1 MGGLGHEE
9 DTLVKSGLPILD
21 SDLHLM
27 EPPDMYQRYLD
38 PSYRDRAPMAT
49 SSGAGHYAGW
59 VVAGR
64 PVPPWTGNPD
74 VMRANQ
80 ALDVQAQT
88 LMEEGWATQFDPAT
102 TVKAM
107 DAEGIDV
114 AVMFRTSASMIV
126 SIDELDPQYS
136 LALCRAFND
145 WVADYCREAPSR
157 LKSTAIVPQHD
168 PVLAGQEARRAVE
181 DLQALAIVPLPMP
194 ISGNHVHDPGFDV
207 LWQELQR
214 LGVPACF
221 HGTSGALSADYVG
234 GRFAGHPSYR
244 TLLHSSVFPLELM
257 LTLGSMILG
266 GVLERFPR
274 LKVAF
279 LEGNCAWL
287 PWWLYRL
294 DDQWEKFGPGE
305 QVKLSERPST
315 YFLRQCYV
323 SVESD
328 EHLAEDV
335 VNRLGDDNL
344 VFSTD
349 YPHPDSAYPHATDH
363 FIALE
368 GLSTSTKGK
377 ILWDNCARLY
387 GL

>member
-1 MGGLGHEE
+1 M
-9 DTLVKSGLPILD
+9 KSGLPILD

-27 EPPDMYQRYLD
+27 EPPNMYQRYLD
-38 PSYRDRAPMAT
+38 PSYRDRAPRAT

-64 PVPPWTGNPD
+64 PVPPWTGDPE

-80 ALDVQAQT
+80 ALDAQAQA
-88 LMEEGWATQFDPAT
+88 LMEEGWATHFDPAT

-157 LKSTAIVPQHD
+157 LKSTAIVPQQD

-181 DLQALAIVPLPMP
+181 ELQALAIVPLPMP

-234 GRFAGHPSYR
+234 GALRRTPKLQDPSPLLGLPPGAYADPWQHDTRGRAGAIPPSQ
-244 TLLHSSVFPLELM
+244 
-257 LTLGSMILG
+257 G
-266 GVLERFPR
+266 GLPGGQLRLASLVALSPGRPVGEVRARGAGEAVGEALDLFSQAVLYIRGIGR
-274 LKVAF
+274 AF
-279 LEGNCAWL
+279 G
-287 PWWLYRL
+287 R
-294 DDQWEKFGPGE
+294 GRG
-305 QVKLSERPST
+305 
-315 YFLRQCYV
+315 
-323 SVESD
+323 
-328 EHLAEDV
+328 
-335 VNRLGDDNL
+335 
-344 VFSTD
+344 
-349 YPHPDSAYPHATDH
+349 
-363 FIALE
+363 
-368 GLSTSTKGK
+368 
-377 ILWDNCARLY
+377 
-387 GL
+387 

>member
-1 MGGLGHEE
+1 M
-9 DTLVKSGLPILD
+9 KSGLPILD

-27 EPPDMYQRYLD
+27 EPPNMYQRYLD
-38 PSYRDRAPMAT
+38 PSYRDRAPRAT

-64 PVPPWTGNPD
+64 PVPPWTGDPE

-80 ALDVQAQT
+80 ALDAQAQA
-88 LMEEGWATQFDPAT
+88 LMEEGWATHFDPAT

-157 LKSTAIVPQHD
+157 LKSTAIVPQQD

-181 DLQALAIVPLPMP
+181 ELQALAIVPLPMP

-234 GRFAGHPSYR
+234 GRYR

-315 YFLRQCYV
+315 YFLRQCYI

-335 VNRLGDDNL
+335 VNRLGDNNL

-363 FIALE
+363 FLALE